1 MALDALS
8 DFDGCIAPCAND
20 PRKKRVKRRTV
31 GAIFCGDVVMRLIK
45 RTVNK
50 GQLKNVK
57 NDCQPVHHPCTSS
70 LY

>member
-1 MALDALS
+1 
-8 DFDGCIAPCAND
+8 
-20 PRKKRVKRRTV
+20 
-31 GAIFCGDVVMRLIK
+31 VMRLIK